1 MPYKLSQ
8 DLPVP
13 LPKNDR
19 TGYIGGSDIAAVLG
33 LSRWK
38 TPLQVWAEK
47 TGNLIPEDIG
57 HKLHVRLGIKLEATV
72 CDLFTEET
80 GKKVARVNE
89 ALVHPKYPFL
99 RGMIDRRVVGEK
111 SILEAKTTSSW
122 NADKWEGDDNIP
134 QDYILQTMFYMEL
147 AGAERGYLACL
158 VGNQGFHVKTIERD
172 DKLQKEI
179 IAKAVD
185 FWTRYIEP
193 KIMPTMIT
201 SRDAD
206 TLYSLYPLGDEGEA
220 IVLDDT
226 ANALVDTLLAYNAD
240 AKALENQIDKVKN
253 DLRIM
258 LKEHTSGVTDKWT
271 ITWKNQETN
280 RVNLK
285 KLKDEKPEICA
296 AYLEKSDSRVLRVKA
311 LKGEKK

>member
-1 MPYKLSQ
+1 MTRLS
-8 DLPVP
+8 DDVP
-13 LPKNDR
+13 KPLVKDR

-33 LSRWK
+33 LSRFK
-38 TPLQVWAEK
+38 TPLQLWAEK
-47 TGNLIPEDIG
+47 TGQIVPEDISG
-57 HKLHVRLGIKLEATV
+57 KLQIRLGNKLEATV

-111 SILEAKTTSSW
+111 AVLEAKTTSPW
-122 NADKWEGDDNIP
+122 NSHAWEGEAIP

-147 AGAERGYLACL
+147 AGADRGYLACL
-158 VGNQGFHVKTIERD
+158 VGNQDFHVKTIERD

-220 IVLDDT
+220 IELDDT
-226 ANALVDTLLAYNAD
+226 ANALIDSMKAMQED
-240 AKALENQIDKVKN
+240 SRALENQIDKTKN
-253 DLRIM
+253 EIRLL
-258 LKEHTSGVTDKWT
+258 LKEHSSGATDRWRV
-271 ITWKNQETN
+271 TWKNQETN
-280 RVNLK
+280 RIDLK
-285 KLKDEKPEICA
+285 RLKEEKPEICT
-296 AYLEKSDSRVLRVKA
+296 AYLDKSDSRVLRVNPIK
-311 LKGEKK
+311 EKKK

>member
-1 MPYKLSQ
+1 MTMKLDELTVKS
-8 DLPVP
+8 
-13 LPKNDR
+13 DR

-38 TPLQVWAEK
+38 TPLQLWAEK
-47 TGNLIPEDIG
+47 TGQVIPEDISG
-57 HKLHVRLGIKLEATV
+57 KMQVRLGNKLEATV

-89 ALVHPKYPFL
+89 ALVHPKYPYL
-99 RGMIDRRVVGEK
+99 RGLIDRRVVGEK
-111 SILEAKTTSSW
+111 AILEAKTTSPW
-122 NADKWEGDDNIP
+122 NSKAWEGESMP

-158 VGNQGFHVKTIERD
+158 IGNQEFVYKVIERD

-193 KIMPTMIT
+193 KVMPTMIT
-201 SRDAD
+201 SRDAE

-220 IVLDDT
+220 IELDDT
-226 ANALVDTLLAYNAD
+226 ANALVDTLLAHQEDY
-240 AKALENQIDKVKN
+240 KALDNQIEKVKN
-253 DLRIM
+253 DLRVL
-258 LKEHTSGVTDKWT
+258 LKDHTSGVTDKWK
-271 ITWKNQETN
+271 ITWTNQETN
-280 RVNLK
+280 RIDLK
-285 KLKDEKPEICA
+285 KLKTEEPMICSKF
-296 AYLEKSDSRVLRVKA
+296 LIKSDSRVLRVRA
-311 LKGEKK
+311 LKGDKK

>member
-1 MPYKLSQ
+1 MTEIK
-8 DLPVP
+8 
-13 LPKNDR
+13 DR

-33 LSRWK
+33 LSRFK
-38 TPLQVWAEK
+38 TPLQLWAEK
-47 TGNLIPEDIG
+47 TGNIIPEDISG
-57 HKLHVRLGIKLEATV
+57 KLQVRLGNKLEATV

-99 RGMIDRRVVGEK
+99 RGLIDRRVVGEK
-111 SILEAKTTSSW
+111 AILEAKTTSAW
-122 NADKWEGDDNIP
+122 NAHAWEGEAMP

-147 AGAERGYLACL
+147 ANADRGYLVCL
-158 VGNQGFHVKTIERD
+158 IGNQDFQVKIIERD

-179 IAKAVD
+179 IAKAVE
-185 FWTRYIEP
+185 FWTKYIEP

-220 IVLDDT
+220 IQLDDT
-226 ANALVDTLLAYNAD
+226 ANALVDSLKAQQEDCA
-240 AKALENQIDKVKN
+240 ALEKQIDKTKN
-253 DLRIM
+253 DLRLM
-258 LKEHTSGVTDKWT
+258 LKDHAEGITDKWK

-285 KLKDEKPEICA
+285 KLKEEKPDICA
-296 AYLEKSDSRVLRVKA
+296 AYLDKSDSRVLRVSKI
-311 LKGEKK
+311 KGGK

>member
-1 MPYKLSQ
+1 MPMRLSE
-8 DLPVP
+8 DVPKP

-111 SILEAKTTSSW
+111 AILEAKTTSSW
-122 NADKWEGDDNIP
+122 NAEKWEGDDNIP

-158 VGNQGFHVKTIERD
+158 VGNQHFHVKTIERD

-201 SRDAD
+201 SRDAE

-220 IVLDDT
+220 IELDDT
-226 ANALVDTLLAYNAD
+226 ANAIIESLQGMAAD
-240 AKALENQIDKVKN
+240 EKALKAQIEKSKNELKV
-253 DLRIM
+253 M
-258 LKEHTSGVTDKWT
+258 LKDHSWGKTNLYNV
-271 ITWKNQETN
+271 TWKNQGAN
-280 RVNLK
+280 RLDIE
-285 KLKDEKPEICA
+285 KLREELPDVA
-296 AYLEKSDSRVLRVKA
+296 AKYSSDNPSRVLRVKKI
-311 LKGEKK
+311 KGEK